1 MKKQVLLCIQVSML
15 VLLLLGC
22 GSDTKSGLEDVNSF
36 NKLDDTT
43 RNITTTEEVSS
54 SESEEITTVEDKK
67 LSVTINSSELTFP
80 FTVATLVEA
89 GIVDSIEP
97 KDEVGGVLLSD
108 EDKEITVFKSE
119 NGIPYV
125 ESISTTKDFMSV
137 LGLKVGVSEDEA
149 LKIQKEYGDDT
160 SNLTEVNKADE
171 VDTEYT
177 RGFHY
182 GDAYIEYLIDNNSN
196 KVVSL
201 YVRYQNK

>member
-22 GSDTKSGLEDVNSF
+22 GSDTKSGLEDVNSS
-36 NKLDDTT
+36 DDTT

-89 GIVDSIEP
+89 GIVGSIEP

-119 NGIPYV
+119 DGIPYV

>member
-22 GSDTKSGLEDVNSF
+22 GSDTKSDLEDANSS
-36 NKLDDTT
+36 DDTT
-43 RNITTTEEVSS
+43 RSITITEEVSS
-54 SESEEITTVEDKK
+54 SESEEVTTVEDKK
-67 LSVTINSSELTFP
+67 LSITINSSELTFP

-108 EDKEITVFKSE
+108 EDKEITVFKSG

-149 LKIQKEYGDDT
+149 LKIQKEYGDDI
-160 SNLTEVNKADE
+160 SNLTEVNKADK

-182 GDAYIEYLIDNNSN
+182 GNAYIEYLIDNNSN

>member
-1 MKKQVLLCIQVSML
+1 MIIVYILIGIL

-22 GSDTKSGLEDVNSF
+22 GSDTKSDLEDANSS
-36 NKLDDTT
+36 DDTT
-43 RNITTTEEVSS
+43 RSITITEEVSS
-54 SESEEITTVEDKK
+54 SESEEINTVEDKK
-67 LSVTINSSELTFP
+67 LSITINSSELTFP

-108 EDKEITVFKSE
+108 EDKEITVFKSGS
-119 NGIPYV
+119 GIPYV

-149 LKIQKEYGDDT
+149 LKIQKEYGDDI
-160 SNLTEVNKADE
+160 SNLTEVNKADK

-182 GDAYIEYLIDNNSN
+182 GNAYIEYMIDNNSN

>member
-97 KDEVGGVLLSD
+97 KDEVGGVLISD

>member
-43 RNITTTEEVSS
+43 RNITITEEVSS

-97 KDEVGGVLLSD
+97 KDEVGGVFLSD

>member
-22 GSDTKSGLEDVNSF
+22 GSDTKSGLEDANSS
-36 NKLDDTT
+36 DDTT

-54 SESEEITTVEDKK
+54 SESEEITTVVDKK

-80 FTVATLVEA
+80 FTVATLVET

-119 NGIPYV
+119 DGIPYV

-182 GDAYIEYLIDNNSN
+182 GDAYIEYLIANNSN

>member
-119 NGIPYV
+119 DGIPYV